1 MNTTRISIFNVF
13 GILAIA
19 AAAVSCAFAE
29 PEDIPLV
36 KLGAIEKEYVVEA
49 EASTFDIDIYTNGPY
64 HIEYIEEVDT
74 LSKILILANKRDLYD
89 IKGITPRSDEILE
102 LILRNY
108 TGLYADYVTI
118 DELSIAYKFNIPLQ
132 DIYDTLIFLNKQHVI
147 HYIPR
152 RRTAY
157 IYFPCSRVEPRHL
170 EITKE
175 VYEKGKERLEKRI
188 NSIIAYAENDSTC
201 REKMILE

>member
-64 HIEYIEEVDT
+64 HIEYIEEADWLSLACSDAVDGKA
-74 LSKILILANKRDLYD
+74 KITATCEFNEDFKRRAGFVLC
-89 IKGITPRSDEILE
+89 SDQTAIRNRFVKKRCFRGEFSLRKVKSPVIEEILFAPANE
-102 LILRNY
+102 L
-108 TGLYADYVTI
+108 
-118 DELSIAYKFNIPLQ
+118 
-132 DIYDTLIFLNKQHVI
+132 H
-147 HYIPR
+147 
-152 RRTAY
+152 
-157 IYFPCSRVEPRHL
+157 
-170 EITKE
+170 
-175 VYEKGKERLEKRI
+175 RLASQI
-188 NSIIAYAENDSTC
+188 
-201 REKMILE
+201 

>member
-64 HIEYIEEVDT
+64 HIEYIEE
-74 LSKILILANKRDLYD
+74 LIKYGVNLNVRLPD
-89 IKGITPRSDEILE
+89 
-102 LILRNY
+102 NY
-108 TGLYADYVTI
+108 TNNCINNISRSLIYA
-118 DELSIAYKFNIPLQ
+118 
-132 DIYDTLIFLNKQHVI
+132 
-147 HYIPR
+147 R
-152 RRTAY
+152 R
-157 IYFPCSRVEPRHL
+157 
-170 EITKE
+170 K
-175 VYEKGKERLEKRI
+175 
-188 NSIIAYAENDSTC
+188 
-201 REKMILE
+201 